1 MGARL
6 TGLWWLRD
14 WNKRIERVLAGKRD
28 RTSGLGQFAAQ
39 GLLGSIGVAL
49 LTFVGFRLHVSPI
62 TAAQVYLIV
71 VVLTALTGSFVSSI
85 FVAVIATLCL
95 DYFFTPPLFQI
106 LVTDTQNVVELIA
119 VSTTAFVITRLM
131 TSLRRSAAGLREQA
145 DLLDVT
151 HDAIFVRDVNDVI
164 TYWNRGAEVR
174 YGWKQEDAVGK
185 VSHHLLRTIFPAP
198 LEDIVATVL
207 RGGSWEGELI
217 QTRRDGTQVT
227 VASRWSLQR
236 DEQGRPLGTLE
247 NNNDITERKRAEE
260 ALRKTQAELAH
271 VTRVLTMGE
280 LTTSIAH
287 EVNQPL
293 SGIVTNASACL
304 RWLAGDGPNLEEAR
318 EAARR
323 IIRDGNRA
331 SEVIGRIRA
340 LAKKAGTE
348 KERMDLNAAIQDVVA
363 LTQGEVRR
371 NGVLLR
377 TELAGDLPPVLGD
390 RVQLQQVVLNLVLN
404 GIEAMSTVGDRPREL
419 VIQTQ
424 RGDVD
429 QASVTVQDSGVGLDP
444 KGGEKIFDAF
454 YTTKGA
460 GMGMGLSISRSIVE
474 DHGGRLWALP
484 SDGPGATFQFTV
496 PTLP

>member
-1 MGARL
+1 
-6 TGLWWLRD
+6 LRQA
-14 WNKRIERVLAGKRD
+14 V
-28 RTSGLGQFAAQ
+28 AQ
-39 GLLGSIGVAL
+39 GLLGSMGVAL
-49 LTFVGFRLHVSPI
+49 VTLVGFRLHVSPI
-62 TAAQVYLIV
+62 TAALIYLIV
-71 VVLTALTGSFVSSI
+71 VALTALKGSFVSSMV
-85 FVAVIATLCL
+85 VAVIATLCL

-106 LVTDTQNVVELIA
+106 LLTDTQNVVELLA
-119 VSTTAFVITRLM
+119 VSTTAFVITRLV
-131 TSLRRSAAGLREQA
+131 TSLTRSAAGLREQA

-151 HDAIFVRDVNDVI
+151 HDAILVRDMNDVI

-174 YGWKQEDAVGK
+174 YGWKREDALGK
-185 VSHHLLRTIFPAP
+185 VSHPLLRTIFPAP
-198 LEDIVATVL
+198 FEDIVATVL
-207 RGGSWEGELI
+207 RAGSWEGELVH
-217 QTRRDGTQVT
+217 TGRDGTQVT

-236 DEQGRPLGTLE
+236 DEQGRPFATLE

-260 ALRKTQAELAH
+260 ALRKAQAELAH
-271 VTRVLTMGE
+271 ASRVMTMGE
-280 LTTSIAH
+280 MTTSIAH

-304 RWLAGDGPNLEEAR
+304 RWLAGDAPNLEEAR

-444 KGGEKIFDAF
+444 KGGERIFDAF
-454 YTTKGA
+454 YSTKRE

-484 SDGPGATFQFTV
+484 REGPGATFQFTV
-496 PTLP
+496 PQHS